1 MKPALATVP
10 QTTMDEQ
17 EEAPRTVV
25 ARHSLR
31 RNPLRKQIL
40 KDSRQASK
48 GYILAFNVP
57 AGGE

>member
-10 QTTMDEQ
+10 QTSSE
-17 EEAPRTVV
+17 EEAPRTVIS
-25 ARHSLR
+25 RNPHR

-40 KDSRQASK
+40 KDARQASK

>member
-1 MKPALATVP
+1 MKPALAIVQDP
-10 QTTMDEQ
+10 MLE
-17 EEAPRTVV
+17 EEAPRTVI
-25 ARHSLR
+25 ARNRNR
-31 RNPLRKQIL
+31 RSPLHKQIL